1 VQIHALI
8 RPFHIEINILRQIF
22 WNYDVP
28 VMEVPLMEDP
38 VMEVPNMGTNNICRI
53 FFKSQI
59 FPFLI
64 NILQYSFSLGSFIF
78 LNKTSMF

>member
-1 VQIHALI
+1 
-8 RPFHIEINILRQIF
+8 
-22 WNYDVP
+22 
-28 VMEVPLMEDP
+28 MEDP